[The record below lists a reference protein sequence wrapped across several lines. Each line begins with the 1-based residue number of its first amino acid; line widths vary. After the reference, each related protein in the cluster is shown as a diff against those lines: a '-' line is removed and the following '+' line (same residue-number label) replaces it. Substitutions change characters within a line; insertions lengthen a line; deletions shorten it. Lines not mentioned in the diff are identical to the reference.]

1 MRGGTVRGR
10 EGTRYS
16 RFQVLTEGRPAWVQG
31 ARGSWFYFDGMCFW
45 RSTRRG
51 EGKLVTSW
59 KSPSYGWE
67 HESQCSCGL
76 CVTGSGLD
84 HEAA

>member
-1 MRGGTVRGR
+1 MKGGTTRDSGR
-10 EGTRYS
+10 TRYS
-16 RFQVLTEGRPAWVQG
+16 RFQVLTEGRRAW
-31 ARGSWFYFDGMCFW
+31 AKDTRGSSFYFDGYCFW
-45 RSTRRG
+45 RPTRRG

-59 KSPSYGWE
+59 QSPAYGWE